1 MKTRQAGKDSRMFG
15 YVVANM
21 DTLSQDARE
30 RYRAVYC
37 GLCRALGYQHGQPG
51 RLALTYDMAFLILL
65 LSALN
70 RTELAEQKPI
80 RCALHP
86 LQQRTAFTNS
96 YTRYAADMNVML
108 AYYQRLDDWQDE
120 RKASALLHSR
130 VLGRSMEQVAARYPK
145 QKQAIEE
152 GLIALSRMER
162 EGETNPDLPAAAF
175 GAILGSV
182 FAPETHEHADQLRI
196 FGELLGRFI
205 YVMDAAV
212 DLKKDIQK
220 ERYNPLVAIPSQR
233 HEQILNLL
241 MADCTRAYEALP
253 LLQDRE
259 LMDNILYSGVW
270 TRYHQTKKEG
280 ESA

>member
-1 MKTRQAGKDSRMFG
+1 MFG
-15 YVVANM
+15 YVIANM
-21 DTLSQDARE
+21 DTLSQGARE

-37 GLCRALGYQHGQPG
+37 GLCRALGRQHGQLG
-51 RLALTYDMAFLILL
+51 RLTLTYDMVFLILL
-65 LSALN
+65 LSALD
-70 RTELAEQKPI
+70 RTELAEEKPI

-86 LQQRTAFTNS
+86 LQQRTAFTNRHTS
-96 YTRYAADMNVML
+96 YAADMNVML

-120 RKASALLHSR
+120 RKASALLQSR
-130 VLGRSMEQVAARYPK
+130 ILGRSMEQAAARYPK

-152 GLIALSRMER
+152 GLRALSRMER

-175 GAILGSV
+175 GAILGSIFV
-182 FAPETHEHADQLRI
+182 PGIHEQADKLRV

-233 HEQILNLL
+233 HEQILSLL
-241 MADCTRAYEALP
+241 MADCTQAYEALP
-253 LLQDRE
+253 LHQDRE

-270 TRYHQTKKEG
+270 TRYHQAKKER
-280 ESA
+280 ENE